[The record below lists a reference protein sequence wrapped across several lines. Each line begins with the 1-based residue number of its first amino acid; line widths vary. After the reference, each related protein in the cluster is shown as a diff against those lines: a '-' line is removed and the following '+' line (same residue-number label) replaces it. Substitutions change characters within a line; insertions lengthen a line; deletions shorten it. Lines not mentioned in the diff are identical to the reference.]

1 MPITTTVSAVLDL
14 YFFIRMFSFV
24 STPVS
29 FTALRLNLISWSVGL
44 DGWLCCNLYT
54 EGRRESAVSVYGAR
68 ACVSICVSVHLH
80 NSTIVEEQ
88 RRKRERERQDAPLQ

>member
-1 MPITTTVSAVLDL
+1 MAITTTVSGVLDL

-29 FTALRLNLISWSVGL
+29 FTALRLNLISWSAGL

-54 EGRRESAVSVYGAR
+54 EGRRA
-68 ACVSICVSVHLH
+68 
-80 NSTIVEEQ
+80 
-88 RRKRERERQDAPLQ
+88 RERDATVCAHTITQLWNEGGKTRECRATIA